1 MVEIDYLQ
9 LALAFLG
16 GSGVTG
22 LVLAYWQTLEE
33 RNERARTA
41 FRELILT
48 PEFLRMLLVF
58 QQLRILHETQET
70 FKRERRASVF
80 IKQSIIQITDQSQ
93 LDALFA
99 DADKEFLRTE
109 REVIDSGIPLL
120 IPERMR
126 QTISA
131 IHRSLDDRD
140 LESINKQI
148 RLLSQELR
156 EILGLR
162 WLDGSSAIEPKIRQH
177 RPPSSGPELDD
188 TTQLW
193 RLLVEHDVLSSLDA
207 ILLLL
212 LPLTTFAVS
221 ITPFLLGLGV
231 MWRYL
236 AGFAVIAIPIFVAS
250 LVVLVRA
257 KLAGGIAGRVRSL
270 GLLVLLLAFGILLVV
285 LWLTHLVRGGDIL
298 VVSLEKVALASFA
311 SAGFAFAL
319 ASYPTKWLARTLKDR
334 MSWRS
339 DEIEAAFSSIYPL
352 RSSYVSWKWVSAQCL
367 LGSALLL
374 AYVFL

>member
-1 MVEIDYLQ
+1 MPEIDYVQ

-22 LVLAYWQTLEE
+22 LVLAYWQTREE
-33 RNERARTA
+33 RNERARSA

-48 PEFLRMLLVF
+48 PEFRRMLVVF
-58 QQLRILHETQET
+58 QQLRILHEAQDT

-80 IKQSIIQITDQSQ
+80 VRQSIIQIADQSQ
-93 LDALFA
+93 LDTLFA

-126 QTISA
+126 QTINA
-131 IHRSLDDRD
+131 IHRALDDRD
-140 LESINKQI
+140 LKSIKEQI

-162 WLDGSSAIEPKIRQH
+162 WLDGRSAIEPKIRQS
-177 RPPSSGPELDD
+177 RPPSSGPEPDD

-193 RLLVEHDVLSSLDA
+193 RLVVEHDVLSSLDA

-212 LPLTTFAVS
+212 LPLTTFTIS

-236 AGFAVIAIPIFVAS
+236 AGFAVVAIPIFAAS
-250 LVVLVRA
+250 LVVLARA

-285 LWLTHLVRGGDIL
+285 LWLTHFVRGGDIL

-319 ASYPTKWLARTLKDR
+319 ASYPTKWLAKTLKDR
-334 MSWRS
+334 IPWRS
-339 DEIEAAFSSIYPL
+339 DEIEAAFSNTYPL
-352 RSSYVSWKWVSAQCL
+352 RSSYVSWK
-367 LGSALLL
+367 
-374 AYVFL
+374 